1 MKEAGLEN
9 GWSFELKRNS
19 QHVLLNFLKH
29 LFRSRTYE
37 LKQVG
42 GGPSHHDDF
51 ALASLVWLLTAVL
64 RRVLIFST
72 YLSSIFHRWIQ
83 GMLYYLLVLHEV
95 FSNVL
100 LPVFC
105 LFVLT
110 QNLFIFLST
119 DKNFCLL
126 GCLYETLLIPL
137 GWNSVAHS
145 TFPVLCTLPSSPYL
159 LFKG

>member
-29 LFRSRTYE
+29 LVRSMTYE

-51 ALASLVWLLTAVL
+51 ALASRLAPHICTEKSSH
-64 RRVLIFST
+64 IF
-72 YLSSIFHRWIQ
+72 YILKFHRWIQ
-83 GMLYYLLVLHEV
+83 GMLYYLLVLHQV
-95 FSNVL
+95 FSNVS
-100 LPVFC
+100 PVFC